1 MSGSRYTL
9 VMAIVLVLLTGF
21 IQESRA
27 ERAYISDTFKVTFRT
42 GPGPTNRIVAM
53 LSSGQPVEVLETQGD
68 WTRIQTRTGGQEPTE
83 GWVLTRYL
91 ISRPPWKMQAEA
103 LRVENDR
110 FKERVVVLQ
119 EKLRDTEKMQ
129 EELTAKLNET
139 TRNLDKMKAEYQ
151 ALEEGSAEYLEL
163 KKSFEESQAKL
174 KLARAEFDSL
184 NQAYEKLQYSER
196 NTWFAIG
203 AGILLFGLIFGM
215 ILGRREKKRRPRLY

>member
-1 MSGSRYTL
+1 
-9 VMAIVLVLLTGF
+9 MAIVLVVLTGF
-21 IQESRA
+21 SQESRA
-27 ERAYISDTFKVTFRT
+27 ERAYISDTFKITFRT

-68 WTRIQTRTGGQEPTE
+68 WTRIQTRTAGQEPTE

-139 TRNLDKMKAEYQ
+139 TRNLDKLKAEYQ

-174 KLARAEFDSL
+174 KLAREEFESL